1 MVLYYFTFLNG
12 DPVYHGCFHIEK
24 ADSYEEARD
33 EMVRKFGTRWAFQYE
48 QNEWEISKEE
58 FYGSNYDLLEVQWF
72 DGITQ
77 AEVFDLKEV

>member
-1 MVLYYFTFLNG
+1 MTLYYFTFLNG

-24 ADSYEEARD
+24 ADTYEEARD
-33 EMVRKFGTRWAFQYE
+33 EMVWKFGTRWAFQYE
-48 QNEWEISKEE
+48 QSDWEISKEE
-58 FYGSNYDLLEVQWF
+58 FYRRNYDLFEVEWF